1 MEKESI
7 QDLIYRKLTSRK
19 FHVTLIGYVS
29 ATLFFYWG
37 LLPPELWVE
46 LVRYLFLI
54 YVAGNVGEHATKSI
68 EKSVRDS
75 INDSTNSTGARPPR
89 PQSN

>member
-1 MEKESI
+1 MEKQSI
-7 QDLIYRKLTSRK
+7 RDLIYRKLTSRK
-19 FHVTLIGYVS
+19 FHVALIGYVS

-54 YVAGNVGEHATKSI
+54 YVAGNVGEHATKSL

-75 INDSTNSTGARPPR
+75 MNGSNQTGPPR